1 MNEAEAQNVLIFTL
15 NAIVFRLLGV
25 FIILAGITLTTPDGW
40 DIGRIDVL
48 PSQSVP
54 SDLGEPGVVLDIFGA
69 TVEVAQTLGQI
80 GGDQL

>member
-15 NAIVFRLLGV
+15 NAIVFRLLGI
-25 FIILAGITLTTPDGW
+25 FIILAGITLATPDGW
-40 DIGRIDVL
+40 DIRCVDVL

-54 SDLGEPGVVLDIFGA
+54 CDLGEPGVVLDIFGA
-69 TVEVAQTLGQI
+69 PVEVAQTLGQI